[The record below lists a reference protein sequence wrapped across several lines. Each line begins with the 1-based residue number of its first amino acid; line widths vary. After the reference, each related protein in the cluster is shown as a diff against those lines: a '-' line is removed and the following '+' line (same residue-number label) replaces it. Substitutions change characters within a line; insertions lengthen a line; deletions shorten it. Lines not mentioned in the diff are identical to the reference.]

1 MIFDAERSQRRAKA
15 AAIAIAA
22 AVCVAA
28 ALIAAALAGTA
39 PSRQPEPSPSSG
51 KATPVVAAATA
62 QEPARPEAAGEDAA
76 DEDSA
81 ETQGPS
87 QASPE
92 APAESACEH
101 DWKVVTKTEHVDER
115 TETVEIPAV
124 WETSTRPETVCN
136 ACMAIVTGKE
146 AEHAAA
152 TGHVS
157 FTKNVPVEASRI
169 VSEARTETRVVQE
182 AGEVERPSGFDVCTR
197 CGAQRRSTDE
207 ELAAY
212 GKDE

>member
-15 AAIAIAA
+15 AAIAIAV
-22 AVCVAA
+22 AVCAAA
-28 ALIAAALAGTA
+28 ALIAATLAGTA
-39 PSRQPEPSPSSG
+39 PAQQPEPSPSSG
-51 KATPVVAAATA
+51 KPEPVVAAATA
-62 QEPARPEAAGEDAA
+62 QEPGRSEAA

-81 ETQGPS
+81 ETQSSS

-101 DWKVVTKTEHVDER
+101 DWKVVTKTERVEEK
-115 TETVEIPAV
+115 TETVEVPAV

-146 AEHAAA
+146 AEHAAV
-152 TGHVS
+152 TGHAS

-182 AGEVERPSGFDVCTR
+182 AGDVERPSGFDVCTR

-212 GKDE
+212 GKGE

>member
-1 MIFDAERSQRRAKA
+1 MIFDAERSQRRGKA
-15 AAIAIAA
+15 AAIAIAV
-22 AVCVAA
+22 AVCAAA

-39 PSRQPEPSPSSG
+39 PAQQPEPSPSSG
-51 KATPVVAAATA
+51 KPAPVVAAATA
-62 QEPARPEAAGEDAA
+62 QEPSRSEAA

-81 ETQGPS
+81 ETRSAS
-87 QASPE
+87 QPSPE
-92 APAESACEH
+92 APAEEACEH
-101 DWKVVTKTEHVDER
+101 DWKVVTKTERVEEK
-115 TETVEIPAV
+115 TETVEVPAV

-152 TGHVS
+152 TGHAS
-157 FTKNVPVEASRI
+157 FTDNVPVEASRI

-197 CGAQRRSTDE
+197 CGAQRQSTDE

-212 GKDE
+212 GKGE